1 MNTKIIPPNFPDVE
15 IFNVG
20 HSEEELAVL
29 KETAK
34 WFNTR
39 VTKNTEHLLIAE
51 KEQFVGIV
59 EYRDNGNNTATV
71 TGMWCNVDFVLQFLI
86 TFFFNFG
93 LNYKTVQIKHQGN
106 ELTLILNQTPVE
118 NFNPLHTSSARLLS
132 LDVDPEGKRRSTLLS
147 LRPE

>member
-39 VTKNTEHLLIAE
+39 VTKNT
-51 KEQFVGIV
+51 
-59 EYRDNGNNTATV
+59 TV
-71 TGMWCNVDFVLQFLI
+71 TGMWCNVDFVLQFLT

-106 ELTLILNQTPVE
+106 ELTLILNHTPVE

-132 LDVDPEGKRRSTLLS
+132 LDVDPEGKRRTTLLS